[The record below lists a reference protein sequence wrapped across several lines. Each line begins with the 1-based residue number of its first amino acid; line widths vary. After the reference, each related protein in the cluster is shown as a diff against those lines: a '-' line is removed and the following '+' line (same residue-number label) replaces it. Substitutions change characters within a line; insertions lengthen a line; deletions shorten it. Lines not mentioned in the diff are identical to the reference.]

1 MREALLGTLN
11 GYLEKTIINTV
22 YHCNTVAAF
31 IIELLK
37 GIIIISTMASH
48 KDTKIDCSKVYV
60 KTSSFAT
67 KDNQFDGA
75 FAAVPIKEGEYYSYA
90 ALKYTGQKKRPT
102 KRTPTLYL
110 LCKYIA
116 TSTS

>member
-1 MREALLGTLN
+1 
-11 GYLEKTIINTV
+11 
-22 YHCNTVAAF
+22 
-31 IIELLK
+31 
-37 GIIIISTMASH
+37 MASH

-75 FAAVPIKEGEYYSYA
+75 FAAVPIKEGEFSSCST
-90 ALKYTGQKKRPT
+90 LKYWSEKKKAHQAHT
-102 KRTPTLYL
+102 RTV

-116 TSTS
+116 TS